1 MEQSNKSKVRILAL
15 GGLGENGKNLYVVE
29 VGDKIF
35 VLDAG
40 LKPPTS
46 ELIGVDAIIADISY
60 LEENKD
66 KIQGIFL
73 TSGHEDHI
81 GAMPFILKKINVSV
95 YGSRLTMTILEDL
108 LKEHSVKVEDYK
120 LYKVKSDTQLTF
132 GKTRVTFFNT
142 THSIP
147 DTLGISINTHMGNIV
162 YTGDFTLLQNLER
175 RYQTSFNKI
184 SDISRE
190 GVLALLS
197 ESLGAN
203 NTNAET
209 DIFFE
214 RELNKIFYNTKSRI
228 IMSVYS
234 SDLDRIQKII
244 NTAVEYKRKIAI
256 IGRKMQRMVD
266 IAVNL
271 GYLRIPKETF
281 VNLRFIDEKNTN
293 NISNLVVLV
302 TGARN
307 EPFDSIRRIANQN
320 DRLIHLQK
328 TDTVIIGTPTLS
340 GIERKVASTIDL
352 VYKYG
357 AKVVEFNKKHFASSH
372 ASPNDLKL
380 MTNFL
385 NPKFVIPV
393 IGEYIQQ
400 VNHAKI
406 VESIG
411 IKKDNIIIMDNGDVV
426 EFQNGEISSKISGEI
441 ETNEVLIDGSST
453 CDTESISISE
463 RQLLAEDGM
472 MIIQVTLNEKTFE
485 LYKDPSIITK
495 GYIYVKNNTIVIDQV
510 KKFTTS
516 ILKDKLGKP
525 NSRPDF
531 KKIKSNIEYRV
542 GQLLTSEFGRKPII
556 VPILTF
562 I

>member
-1 MEQSNKSKVRILAL
+1 MEQTNSSKVRIFAL
-15 GGLGENGKNLYVVE
+15 GGLGENGKNMYVVE
-29 VGDKIF
+29 VDNGIYVF
-35 VLDAG
+35 DAG

-60 LEENKD
+60 LIENKG
-66 KIQGIFL
+66 KIKGIFL

-81 GAMPFILKKINVSV
+81 GAMPFLLKKLNVSV

-108 LKEHSVKVEDYK
+108 LKEHNIKVEDYK
-120 LYKVKSDTQLTF
+120 LYKVKSDTDLKF
-132 GKTRVTFFNT
+132 GKTKVTFFGT

-147 DTLGISINTHMGNIV
+147 DTLGIVIKTDMGNIV
-162 YTGDFTLLQNLER
+162 YTGDFTLLQNFDK
-175 RYQTSFNKI
+175 RYQTSFHKI

-203 NTNAET
+203 NTTSDNT
-209 DIFFE
+209 DMFFE
-214 RELNKIFYNTKSRI
+214 RELNKIFYNAKNRI
-228 IMSVYS
+228 IMTVYS
-234 SDLDRIQKII
+234 SDLDKIQKII

-293 NISNLVVLV
+293 NYQNLVVLV

-307 EPFDSIRRIANQN
+307 EPFDALRRIANQT

-328 TDTVIIGTPTLS
+328 SDTVIIGTPTLS
-340 GIERKVASTIDL
+340 GIERKVASTMDI
-352 VYKYG
+352 VHKYG
-357 AKVVEFNKKHFASSH
+357 ASVVEFNKKHFSSSH
-372 ASPNDLKL
+372 ASANDLKL

-385 NPKFVIPV
+385 NPKYVIPV
-393 IGEYIQQ
+393 IGEYIQL
-400 VNHAKI
+400 VNHTKI
-406 VESIG
+406 LESIG
-411 IKKDNIIIMDNGDVV
+411 MKKENIIIMDNGDVA
-426 EFQNGEISSKISGEI
+426 EFQSGELVSKLSNEV
-441 ETNEVLIDGSST
+441 ETNEVLIDGTSV

-472 MIIQVTLNEKTFE
+472 LIVQVTIKSDGYEIVSG
-485 LYKDPSIITK
+485 PSIITK
-495 GYIYVKNNTIVIDQV
+495 GYIYVKNNTVILEQV
-510 KKFTTS
+510 KKLTS
-516 ILKDKLGKP
+516 GILSDKLNTNKP
-525 NSRPDF
+525 DL
-531 KKIKSNIEYRV
+531 KKIKANIEYRV
-542 GQLLTSEFGRKPII
+542 GQQLKSEFGRKPII
-556 VPILTF
+556 IPIITF
-562 I
+562 V